1 VGKHDYTK
9 MDQARD
15 ELMSH
20 VVRCDVL
27 EAEMEHRAEWLQE
40 TMDYMAERYPM
51 LSDLQLTQ
59 LEMMGRQF
67 IKPAIPHGQGHTSRT
82 RDNNIEELV
91 EEEVNEALATEV
103 EATETPDS
111 VDAPESVEAT
121 EAAEASADESDASE
135 PELQTA

>member
-1 VGKHDYTK
+1 MGKHDYTK

-27 EAEMEHRAEWLQE
+27 EAEMDHREEWLQE

-82 RDNNIEELV
+82 RDNNIQELV
-91 EEEVNEALATEV
+91 EEEVTEALAEEREV
-103 EATETPDS
+103 TDT
-111 VDAPESVEAT
+111 PESVET
-121 EAAEASADESDASE
+121 PETVETPEEVVASGDESDASE